1 MAIIPYVGGLSIQLI
16 GFRFGKSC
24 TELVKHM
31 ALNGGYPLRGM
42 FVNSIDWWRFGKS
55 CTELVKH
62 MALNGGYPLRGM
74 FVNSI
79 DWF

>member
-1 MAIIPYVGGLSIQLI
+1 MAVIPYVGGLSIQLM

-42 FVNSIDWWRFGKS
+42 FVNSIDWF
-55 CTELVKH
+55 
-62 MALNGGYPLRGM
+62 
-74 FVNSI
+74 
-79 DWF
+79 